1 MKHRSP
7 EETYGPALEKAVRDL
22 QSLDPWL
29 AALRSYTKYT
39 RLTDTSGQIEVRF
52 WGKDYLVH
60 YPEISVQELETE
72 QEPPIAIKILI
83 LHYLINADGTP
94 LADAWVSF
102 RELPDGHVY
111 DAAFRRRANLRLA
124 QAFGSDLNGFVAAA
138 KALGGEHLTYGDAS
152 FLFPMFPCVQLAA
165 VLYLADDEFPASA
178 NVLFDAAAGHYLPTE
193 DLAVLGGMLA
203 GQLIKAGGGRI
214 CQNRR
219 FVV

>member
-1 MKHRSP
+1 MKHRTP
-7 EETYGPALEKAVRDL
+7 EETYGPAPDKAVRDL

-29 AALRSYTKYT
+29 VALRSYTKYT

-52 WGKDYLVH
+52 WGKDYIVR
-60 YPEISVQELETE
+60 YPGISVEELETG

-94 LADAWVSF
+94 FADHWISF
-102 RELPDGHVY
+102 RELPGGHIY

-124 QAFGSDLNGFVAAA
+124 QAFGRDLDGFVAAA
-138 KALGGEHLTYGDAS
+138 KALGGESLTYGDAS
-152 FLFPMFPCVQLAA
+152 FLFPMFPRLRLAV
-165 VLYLADDEFPASA
+165 VLYLADEEFPASA

-203 GQLIKAGGGRI
+203 GRLIKDRGG
-214 CQNRR
+214 
-219 FVV
+219 